1 MGFTKKILIVEDIGL
16 IALDIKAMLFTMG
29 FADVKVVY
37 NSSEA
42 INYVSTNKP
51 DLILMDITLDE
62 GKNGIETA
70 KEILSKDF
78 IPIIFI
84 TGSTDEVTL
93 KEASETEPAAIIYK
107 PVHMPDLDKAVKAIL
122 GAGFPPGIEPAV

>member
-1 MGFTKKILIVEDIGL
+1 MHFTKKILIVEDVGL

-37 NSSEA
+37 NGSDA
-42 INYVSTNKP
+42 VNYVQTQKP

-70 KEILSKDF
+70 KEILSRDL

-84 TGSTDEVTL
+84 TGSTDEHTL
-93 KEASETEPAAIIYK
+93 GEASETEPAAIIYK
-107 PVHMPDLDKAVKAIL
+107 PVHMPDLEGAVKAVL
-122 GAGFPPGIEPAV
+122 GTGPLPGIAPL